1 MATWAVDS
9 RSASRRCSSLT
20 CRCTSGTL
28 TLRRSGRGGK
38 SPAWPTRASAL
49 SALPLA
55 PDQETVRQHHRR
67 RMAMEARPQPPLILI
82 PTQLPF
88 GLLMEL
94 LDPVT
99 PVRVFHHLRQ
109 RHLWT
114 KVAPKRF
121 PALALAPRLTLP
133 DQPTTVPLT
142 VAGHPPTPQRDEPPA
157 QPLLA
162 PLPPTHRPPRRGR
175 QGLQD
180 RIDPLGRRRAPAEG
194 HGEIAPDRDHIVF
207 ATLLKAGQEVRVVS
221 VVGVGHY
228 LKSAFRLGSLWT
240 IPVGTCAI

>member
-9 RSASRRCSSLT
+9 RSASRRCSSVT

-133 DQPTTVPLT
+133 DQPATVPLT
-142 VAGHPPTPQRDEPPA
+142 VAGHPPTPNRDEPPA
-157 QPLLA
+157 H
-162 PLPPTHRPPRRGR
+162 PLPPTPRPRPRG
-175 QGLQD
+175 
-180 RIDPLGRRRAPAEG
+180 PPGRRRPGPPVAWGTATSSPAPCGAGAARE
-194 HGEIAPDRDHIVF
+194 PR
-207 ATLLKAGQEVRVVS
+207 ATR
-221 VVGVGHY
+221 
-228 LKSAFRLGSLWT
+228 KSLR
-240 IPVGTCAI
+240 I